1 MALNIGDN
9 FKYLGKKFLDD
20 RESFDT
26 LEAMNSCNDVPERF
40 ITYCKETDKRYEY
53 KNGAWVEYLNDI
65 NIPDNIATTDYVD
78 DKVAGLVNSAP
89 ETLDTLNK
97 LSQALGDDPNFA
109 TTIANEL
116 GNKADKTEIP
126 TKVSQLEND
135 SNYASKT
142 FVENKVSE
150 IQLSQPEIDLSG
162 LQTKVDET
170 LETTDKTISG
180 AINEINTEI
189 DVKFDD
195 VVTSTSVDEQN
206 NELTNLTFLGNGN
219 ELKTIQIPKG
229 SNINSGNSNIDIN
242 DVIYYGT
249 EEPTNDNVIWFVPD
263 TYSQEITYKNPI
275 ITELMSIIQNMQEQI
290 FQLQADVEYLKTH
303 GGGSGGG
310 NTPETPKP
318 TTYSYLVLE
327 DGFKFLLEDGGG
339 ILLEEQKIINNNM
352 SYLVLEDGFKFL
364 LEDGGGILLEEQKII
379 NNSSYL
385 LLEDGFKFLLETGD
399 CMLLEA

>member
-53 KNGAWVEYLNDI
+53 KNGAWVEYLSDI

-195 VVTSTSVDEQN
+195 VVTSTSIDEQN
-206 NELTNLTFLGNGN
+206 NELTNVEEFITQKGLDESSAKMMPIGTLLIAMYGQGKTRGMTAYLGIEASTNQACACILPSKVINQKFLWYYFILSYDKLRDLAKGGNQPNLNGN
-219 ELKTIQIPKG
+219 MIKDFPVLMPPIEMQNEYVSFVQQIDKSKFAVQKSLEKTE
-229 SNINSGNSNIDIN
+229 
-242 DVIYYGT
+242 T
-249 EEPTNDNVIWFVPD
+249 L
-263 TYSQEITYKNPI
+263 YKS
-275 ITELMSIIQNMQEQI
+275 LMQQY
-290 FQLQADVEYLKTH
+290 F
-303 GGGSGGG
+303 G
-310 NTPETPKP
+310 
-318 TTYSYLVLE
+318 
-327 DGFKFLLEDGGG
+327 
-339 ILLEEQKIINNNM
+339 
-352 SYLVLEDGFKFL
+352 
-364 LEDGGGILLEEQKII
+364 
-379 NNSSYL
+379 
-385 LLEDGFKFLLETGD
+385 
-399 CMLLEA
+399 